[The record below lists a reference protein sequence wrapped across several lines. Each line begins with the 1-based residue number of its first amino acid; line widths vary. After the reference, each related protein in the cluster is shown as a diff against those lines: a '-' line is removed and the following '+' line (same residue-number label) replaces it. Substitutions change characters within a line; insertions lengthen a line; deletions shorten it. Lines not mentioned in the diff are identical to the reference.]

1 MPFEIMYNIL
11 ELNVIKK
18 SNVTLIIILSLLG
31 AMIIILIL
39 LFIFRKKINLCR
51 RKNISNNI
59 KVINLHNSINE
70 NSDEDEYE
78 YEYEKNKKSNLAQKL
93 IQMMNKK

>member
-1 MPFEIMYNIL
+1 MYNIL

-78 YEYEKNKKSNLAQKL
+78 KNKKSNLAQKL

>member
-1 MPFEIMYNIL
+1 MKKAYLLINNIYF
-11 ELNVIKK
+11 
-18 SNVTLIIILSLLG
+18 
-31 AMIIILIL
+31 IIILIYK
-39 LFIFRKKINLCR
+39 F
-51 RKNISNNI
+51 NNI

-78 YEYEKNKKSNLAQKL
+78 YEKNKKSNLAQKL

>member
-1 MPFEIMYNIL
+1 MYNIL

-18 SNVTLIIILSLLG
+18 TNITLIILLSFLG
-31 AMIIILIL
+31 TMIIILLI
-39 LFIFRKKINLCR
+39 LFIFRKKINLCG

-70 NSDEDEYE
+70 NSNEDEDEYE
-78 YEYEKNKKSNLAQKL
+78 KNKRSKLAEKL
-93 IQMMNKK
+93 IKMMNKK